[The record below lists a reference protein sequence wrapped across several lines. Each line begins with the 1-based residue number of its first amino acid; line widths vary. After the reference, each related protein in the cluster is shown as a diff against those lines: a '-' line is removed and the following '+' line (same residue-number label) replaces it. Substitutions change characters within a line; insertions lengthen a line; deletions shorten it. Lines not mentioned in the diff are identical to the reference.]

1 MSVKPASALQNQPSP
16 GNVGMEATYHALTT
30 ANQAKLFQNVLNQV
44 QPFGD
49 ESNTEEINT
58 MMSEIQRL
66 QNPQTAAFEA
76 GSPIPDGSVT
86 SSNSEA
92 GENPL
97 ATALLLSL
105 SAVSGNPEGMGSLNS
120 GNMGVHSNRS
130 AGTNYASSAS
140 RSMNVPR
147 SSGKVGSLA
156 ARFESGE
163 DGVGAIGYDE
173 KGGTSYGIYQIA
185 SRVGTMRQFL
195 DYLDGRDPKLAA
207 RLKSAGPAD
216 TGGRGG
222 EMPAVWKQIA
232 GENPERF
239 AAIQHDFIEETHYTP
254 ALQEIYQRTGM
265 NVENQGHAMKEV
277 LWSTAV
283 QHGPRGAANIFC
295 NAIEQPAESAG
306 AVRPGDM
313 IESIYSAR
321 AKQFGGSSAG
331 IRASVQGRF
340 RQEKSQALAMLGQQ
354 ETGANAAV

>member
-1 MSVKPASALQNQPSP
+1 MGL
-16 GNVGMEATYHALTT
+16 EATYQALTT
-30 ANQAKLFQNVLNQV
+30 ANQARLFQNILNQM

-49 ESNTEEINT
+49 ESNTQEINSL
-58 MMSEIQRL
+58 MEEIQRL
-66 QNPQTAAFEA
+66 QNPQTAALEA
-76 GSPIPDGSVT
+76 GSPILDGSPAG
-86 SSNSEA
+86 SNSGA

-105 SAVSGNPEGMGSLNS
+105 SAVSGNPEGMGRLYSV
-120 GNMGVHSNRS
+120 NMGTHTTRS
-130 AGTNYASSAS
+130 AVANSVPSAS
-140 RSMNVPR
+140 RSENVPR
-147 SSGKVGSLA
+147 SSGDVGSLA
-156 ARFESGE
+156 ARFESGK

-173 KGGTSYGIYQIA
+173 RGGTSYGIYQIA

-195 DYLDGRDPKLAA
+195 DYLDARDPKLAA
-207 RLKSAGPAD
+207 RLKAAGPAD

-239 AAIQHDFIEETHYTP
+239 AMLQHDFIEETHYTP
-254 ALQEIYQRTGM
+254 ALQEIYQRSGL
-265 NVENQGHAMKEV
+265 NVENQGRAMKEV

-295 NAIEQPAESAG
+295 NAIEQPTESAG
-306 AVRPGDM
+306 AIRPGDM

-321 AKQFGGSSAG
+321 AKQFGGSSSG

-340 RQEKSQALAMLGQQ
+340 RQEKSMALAMLGQQ